1 MAARAGHVK
10 RDPAAGLFPPAT
22 TLLSRAVWYLLEHA
36 SGVATLG
43 LLGSAPFALLLVL
56 FLREA
61 WETLL
66 VSGTTA
72 VALWPLAFG
81 LAGVYLLRFPLRM
94 ALAHWMAEQ
103 RRGGEPSLP
112 RALGFA
118 CLQAP
123 AAFYYGAVSTFGWM
137 AGSVLLLPFALTLRA
152 SLAFHLFAGGDDNA
166 RDAWREACRVPALPL
181 GFRLSAVA
189 SVMFLGGWLVVG
201 TAPATAL
208 GLLEWLLK
216 LNVTALRE
224 VLSLASPTWLLGS
237 LALSWMAIEL
247 VWSVAFGL
255 LAEDWERLSRGSDVL
270 GELQALEAR
279 EEVFA

>member
-1 MAARAGHVK
+1 MK

-36 SGVATLG
+36 HGAVTLG

-66 VSGTTA
+66 ISGTTA
-72 VALWPLAFG
+72 VALRPLAFG
-81 LAGVYLLRFPLRM
+81 LAGVYLLRFPLRL
-94 ALAHWMAEQ
+94 ALARWMAEQ

-112 RALGFA
+112 RALAFA

-123 AAFYYGAVSTFGWM
+123 AAFYYGALSTLGWM
-137 AGSVLLLPFALTLRA
+137 LGSVLLLPFALTLRA
-152 SLAFHLFAGGDDNA
+152 SLAFHLFAGGDESA
-166 RDAWREACRVPALPL
+166 RQAWREASRVPVVPL
-181 GFRLSAVA
+181 GFRMSAVA
-189 SVMFLGGWLVVG
+189 SVMFVGCWLVLG
-201 TAPATAL
+201 TAPGTAL
-208 GLLEWLLK
+208 GLAEWLLK

-224 VLSLASPTWLLGS
+224 VLSLSSPTWLLGS

-247 VWSVAFGL
+247 IWSVAFGL
-255 LAEDWERLSRGSDVL
+255 LAEDWERLSRGSDL
-270 GELQALEAR
+270 LAELQALEAR
-279 EEVFA
+279 GEVFA